1 MPRKK
6 GTKPSTEAKLP
17 VVTIRDRDW
26 AWVSGASEG
35 NAYAQARLADLL
47 GWDGDN
53 DQLAKVRELGFDYAI
68 VDIEIDGSVYASYKV
83 K

>member
-6 GTKPSTEAKLP
+6 GAKAKLP
-17 VVTIRDRDW
+17 VVTLDRRDW
-26 AWVSGASEG
+26 AWVSCASEG

-53 DQLAKVRELGFDYAI
+53 DQLAKVREMGLDHAI